1 MSRRDPDEPLSVKV
15 VVYDLLPPSR
25 LGSLLNFIG
34 SGVYHSSVQLSLP
47 LGPTDLDPLP
57 AEWAFGGHDEPG
69 LSGVFSIPAGTAAQ
83 RMPGLRLYTT
93 VDLGDAFGDDWRR
106 AYGPKRRREERR
118 RQEDATG
125 SSVPYGGWTAVNSR
139 STVNLT
145 GGGGGS
151 DGEDPFRDPGVGGE
165 DDEDDGGASDGT
177 EYLTRAERRAYRI
190 IQAMRKDP
198 EWNGTRYRLLEKN
211 CNHFTHELV
220 WRLTGRRAPAWL
232 NRAAWVA
239 TSLPCI
245 VPAGWIDDA
254 DQAAP
259 SASPSSSSA
268 PAAHIPDPAH
278 LATEDDTLVIEPPR
292 ADSREMGGR
301 R

>member
-1 MSRRDPDEPLSVKV
+1 
-15 VVYDLLPPSR
+15 
-25 LGSLLNFIG
+25 
-34 SGVYHSSVQLSLP
+34 
-47 LGPTDLDPLP
+47 
-57 AEWAFGGHDEPG
+57 
-69 LSGVFSIPAGTAAQ
+69 
-83 RMPGLRLYTT
+83 MPGLRLYTT

-198 EWNGTRYRLLEKN
+198 EWNGTRYRLLEK
-211 CNHFTHELV
+211 CVSH
-220 WRLTGRRAPAWL
+220 
-232 NRAAWVA
+232 
-239 TSLPCI
+239 S
-245 VPAGWIDDA
+245 
-254 DQAAP
+254 Q
-259 SASPSSSSA
+259 
-268 PAAHIPDPAH
+268 
-278 LATEDDTLVIEPPR
+278 
-292 ADSREMGGR
+292 
-301 R
+301 